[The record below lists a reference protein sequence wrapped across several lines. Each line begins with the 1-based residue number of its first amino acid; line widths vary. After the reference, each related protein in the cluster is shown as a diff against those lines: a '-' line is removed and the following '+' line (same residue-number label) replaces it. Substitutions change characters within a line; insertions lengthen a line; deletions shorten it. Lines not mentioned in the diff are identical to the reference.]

1 MVAIPYEVKFT
12 ILDAEYGR
20 PISGATIKINDS
32 TYLADDQGVAI
43 ISLPNGTFEYTVF
56 KSGYM
61 SYSDFL
67 VVEDAPISKIIS
79 LEKAFYTFRL
89 IVRDIENGNY
99 IQGAEVVCED
109 ITTVTNVNGVAN
121 ITLGNGTYTFIIN
134 ARNYKNIQVK
144 LKSKIR
150 MSY

>member
-67 VVEDAPISKIIS
+67 VVEDAPISKTIS

-89 IVRDIENGNY
+89 IVRDIEM
-99 IQGAEVVCED
+99 
-109 ITTVTNVNGVAN
+109 VTIFKVQK
-121 ITLGNGTYTFIIN
+121 LF
-134 ARNYKNIQVK
+134 VK
-144 LKSKIR
+144 I
-150 MSY
+150 